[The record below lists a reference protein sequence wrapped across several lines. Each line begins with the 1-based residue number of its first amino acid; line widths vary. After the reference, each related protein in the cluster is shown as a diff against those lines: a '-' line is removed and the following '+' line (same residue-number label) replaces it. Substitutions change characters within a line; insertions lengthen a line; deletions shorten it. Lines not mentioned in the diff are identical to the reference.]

1 MKKFLT
7 VSRLAAAAT
16 AAACFLAAD
25 ALAFTVTRNV
35 NSGKPPTD
43 LLVVFDKTA
52 KDAKSFKP
60 TDRNGNAEFSFADD
74 GALQIKI
81 ATREP
86 SEILL
91 PFPEPFDI
99 RKANFIL
106 LTYKLEGQWRQAWQG
121 NFGPWASHKERPRK
135 TWWGIFT
142 TDTAGIRSTE
152 GTGFD
157 TSSPDGHP
165 PTEMKTVR
173 LPATIF
179 AKRPNEDSGADPA
192 QTSALLFLIGGIRDF
207 EEREYTITIDRIAV
221 AE

>member
-1 MKKFLT
+1 MKKY
-7 VSRLAAAAT
+7 VSIAAAV

-25 ALAFTVTRNV
+25 ALAFTVTRNI
-35 NSGKPPTD
+35 NSDKPPKD
-43 LLVVFDKTA
+43 LLVVFDKTS

-60 TDRNGNAEFSFADD
+60 TDRFNNAEFSFAAD

-81 ATREP
+81 ATREA

-91 PFPEPFDI
+91 PFPELFDI

-106 LTYKLEGQWRQAWQG
+106 LTYKVEGQWRQAWQG
-121 NFGPWASHKERPRK
+121 NFGAWASHKEKPRK
-135 TWWGIFT
+135 TWWGIYT

-157 TSSPDGHP
+157 TTSPDGHP

-173 LPATIF
+173 LPATLF
-179 AKRPNEDSGADPA
+179 AKRPNEDAGADPA
-192 QTSALLFLIGGIRDF
+192 VTAALLFNIGGIRDF
-207 EEREYTITIDRIAV
+207 EEREYVITIDRISV